1 VACRLHPTLG
11 VDSVILPV
19 FAKQRPHDL
28 TLAALRA
35 ALEHVPSAAFVA
47 HATGEIRFANAAGAA
62 LARRE
67 ATLATEL
74 ARAMA
79 GDRNGQEPRF
89 ASTPLAVDGLPGWFL
104 LVETPRSEAGEERL
118 DALFRR
124 LGITPRQREVAQ
136 LLLRGATNL
145 TIAELLGISER
156 TVETHLTAVY
166 QRAGVENRASLVS
179 YLLTWGRVQA
189 R

>member
-1 VACRLHPTLG
+1 
-11 VDSVILPV
+11 VDSLIVPV
-19 FAKQRPHDL
+19 LAKKRPHEDL
-28 TLAALRA
+28 ILAALRT
-35 ALEHVPSAAFVA
+35 ALEHIPSAAFVA
-47 HATGEIRFANAAGAA
+47 HASGGIRFANAQGLALMRKDAA
-62 LARRE
+62 LE
-67 ATLATEL
+67 TEL
-74 ARAMA
+74 ARVMT
-79 GDRNGQEPRF
+79 GEKSGHEPRF
-89 ASTPLAVDGLPGWFL
+89 SGTPLSVNELPGWYM
-104 LVETPRSEAGEERL
+104 LVETPPRDAGDERL
-118 DALFRR
+118 AQLFQR

-179 YLLTWGRVQA
+179 FLLTWGRT